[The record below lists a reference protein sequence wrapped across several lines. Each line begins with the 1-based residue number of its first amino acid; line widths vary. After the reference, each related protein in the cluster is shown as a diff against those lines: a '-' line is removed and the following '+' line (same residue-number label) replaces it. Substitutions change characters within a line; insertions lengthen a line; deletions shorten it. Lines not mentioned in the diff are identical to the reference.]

1 MLDVKLKRVS
11 NDVFRWK
18 KECVQMTVQTK
29 GSSIKE
35 VALKIGKEG
44 GKEKRCKNDGKGARN
59 KQPSDGEGMR

>member
-1 MLDVKLKRVS
+1 
-11 NDVFRWK
+11 
-18 KECVQMTVQTK
+18 MTVQTK